1 MMCETIE
8 WYRKIISGTFWCP
21 SRSNTVDMAAR
32 TAEMKIVLAQTVSQ
46 VRTSHSSETSTKI
59 TENME
64 RGGRGWVRKVLERGR
79 VAESW
84 QCSIA
89 GAWAFCLCALQH
101 CPIKQR
107 FSGFHSNSPFSL
119 LSISLPPPVPGLSHF
134 SLSFQPGHYLYP
146 WNIPHSLPN
155 CFSDCCNSSTCLPAS
170 SLLPSTKKWLH
181 TVLPLMYGILGS
193 ELWAVQPGCHRS
205 PFSLALASLCP
216 HRRDRCDLGGY
227 ARVLKH
233 VPEKLV

>member
-89 GAWAFCLCALQH
+89 GVWAFCLCALQH
-101 CPIKQR
+101 CPIKQKILR
-107 FSGFHSNSPFSL
+107 LSLQQSIFPIVNLSPSSRTRAIPLFSL
-119 LSISLPPPVPGLSHF
+119 FSARPLPISLKHPTLTSQLF
-134 SLSFQPGHYLYP
+134 FR
-146 WNIPHSLPN
+146 
-155 CFSDCCNSSTCLPAS
+155 
-170 SLLPSTKKWLH
+170 LL
-181 TVLPLMYGILGS
+181 
-193 ELWAVQPGCHRS
+193 
-205 PFSLALASLCP
+205 
-216 HRRDRCDLGGY
+216 
-227 ARVLKH
+227 
-233 VPEKLV
+233 